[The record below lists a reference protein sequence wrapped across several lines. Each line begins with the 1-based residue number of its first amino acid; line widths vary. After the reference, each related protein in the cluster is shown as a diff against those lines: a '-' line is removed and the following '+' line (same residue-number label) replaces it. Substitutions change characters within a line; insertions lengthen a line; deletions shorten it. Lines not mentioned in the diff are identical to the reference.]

1 MKGYPP
7 SVFAL
12 IASLFERAGIDRQ
25 TGGSVTALYTVLADG
40 GDIEDPVVD
49 SARAIVDGHI
59 ILSRTLAEQGVY
71 QAIDVARSLSRTMVD
86 SVDPD
91 HAAAPARFRPLW
103 SAYAV
108 TRDLVL
114 LERTSVGAGTSVA
127 VSLRGGGG

>member
-12 IASLFERAGIDRQ
+12 IPSLCERAGIDRQ

-40 GDIEDPVVD
+40 GAIEDPVVD

-71 QAIDVARSLSRTMVD
+71 PAIDAARSLSRTTVD
-86 SVDPD
+86 RKGTRLNSSHKCPS
-91 HAAAPARFRPLW
+91 RMPLP
-103 SAYAV
+103 S
-108 TRDLVL
+108 
-114 LERTSVGAGTSVA
+114 
-127 VSLRGGGG
+127 